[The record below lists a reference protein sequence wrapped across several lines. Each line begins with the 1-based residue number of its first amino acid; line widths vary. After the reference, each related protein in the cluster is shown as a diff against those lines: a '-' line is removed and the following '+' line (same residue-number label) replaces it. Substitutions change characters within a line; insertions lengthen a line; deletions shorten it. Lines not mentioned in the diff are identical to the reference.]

1 LVEPRPNLKELS
13 AYSLLLL
20 TAKNKL
26 NANESPWELPDV
38 IKAEISTE
46 ISELNFARYPD
57 PSCSSLKKVI
67 SEWLGVKMSEL
78 LLGSGSNEVIQ
89 CAFLAYGGV
98 GRMAISIYPTYAMA
112 PKISAITSTEISYIK
127 TDVDFE
133 LDIERA
139 YFEIE
144 KRKPHI
150 FYIANPNNPTGRYV
164 DPADLKKLFVLEDTL
179 FLIDEAYG
187 EFCEGSVLDFLPDFP
202 NLAVVKTFSKAYRM
216 AGLRLGMIISS
227 EDVIREMNKVK
238 LPYNINSVTQVVA
251 EKVIRNRDL
260 LLDDIALI
268 KAERGKMYDF
278 LANDVNVNVVR
289 SSANFLL
296 FKTEFAANE
305 LFELLYENGVLV
317 RNFDGYQE
325 LSGYL
330 RVTVGTPEENA
341 AFFEAMR
348 KAMSRLEGNKN

>member
-1 LVEPRPNLKELS
+1 MVEPRPNLKEIS
-13 AYSLLLL
+13 AYSLPSL
-20 TAKNKL
+20 TAKIKL
-26 NANESPWELPDV
+26 NANESPWELPDM
-38 IKAEISTE
+38 IKAEINAE
-46 ISELNFARYPD
+46 ITELNFARYPD
-57 PSCSSLKKVI
+57 PSCSSLKKAI
-67 SEWLGVKMSEL
+67 SEWLSVKISEI

-98 GRMAISIYPTYAMA
+98 GRRAISIYPTYAMA
-112 PKISAITSTEISYIK
+112 PKISAITGTEISYIK
-127 TDVDFE
+127 TDADFE

-139 YFEIE
+139 YFDIQEQ
-144 KRKPHI
+144 KPHI

-164 DPADLKKLFVLEDTL
+164 DAADLKKLFELEDTL

-187 EFCEGSVLDFLPDFP
+187 EFCAGSALDFLPDFP

-216 AGLRLGMIISS
+216 AGLRLGMILSS
-227 EDVIREMNKVK
+227 EDVIREMTRVK
-238 LPYNINSVTQVVA
+238 LPYNVNSVTQVVA
-251 EKVIRNRDL
+251 EKVIRNRNL
-260 LLDDIALI
+260 LFNDIALI

-278 LANDVNVNVVR
+278 LANDVNVSVVR

-296 FKTEFAANE
+296 FKTEFGANE
-305 LFELLYENGVLV
+305 LFEMLYENGVLV
-317 RNFDGYQE
+317 RNFDGYQG

-348 KAMSRLEGNKN
+348 KAMSRLEGSKN